1 MQLSHLPDSGYIPNV
16 FISSL
21 TPQCMQPGARLSE
34 RFGAAAIHRNPSF
47 PLSRKLI
54 SNTLLYLLKTQI

>member
-1 MQLSHLPDSGYIPNV
+1 
-16 FISSL
+16 
-21 TPQCMQPGARLSE
+21 MQPGARLSE